1 MARRKRRNRKKNN
14 NQKKTSYNRDKNP
27 KKNKKEEITFKMRQ
41 VIEQI
46 DSKHEFS
53 EISVVKIT
61 NDNGLA
67 YETAEAFIAEEVNY
81 TQVRNLYAHVKKI
94 ERNCKDWDSIKAEL
108 FLLKPRLASKYAQK
122 NISKGFYDLMML
134 CIERINA
141 GTNQKEN
148 FNRFVYYFESTV
160 AFHKYL
166 GEINNV

>member
-1 MARRKRRNRKKNN
+1 MAKRKRRGKKNN
-14 NQKKTSYNRDKNP
+14 KNNNRFNNQNNNP
-27 KKNKKEEITFKMRQ
+27 KRNKKEEVSPKMRH

-46 DSKHEFS
+46 TSKHEFS

-67 YETAEAFIAEEVNY
+67 YETAEALMADEVKY
-81 TQVRNLYAHVKKI
+81 TQIRNLYAHVKKI
-94 ERNCKDWDSIKAEL
+94 ERNCTGWDAIKAEL
-108 FLLKPRLASKYAQK
+108 FLLKPRLASKYAQG

-148 FNRFVYYFESTV
+148 FNRFVLYFESIV

-166 GEINNV
+166 GSDKNV